1 MRTVLFNTILLATFF
16 GTLLGHAQAQEPLE
30 PATKTGS
37 QKNGVK
43 ADNNVRVGV
52 KDTLPPIITVK
63 DTMIPIVSWRQ
74 KVSNDTAMKV
84 MSEVKGKL
92 GAAAAIR
99 LEKARNLKTFRRVL
113 AAITKKCPRCAYAK
127 ALGLQLASKTIPAA
141 SK

>member
-16 GTLLGHAQAQEPLE
+16 ATLLGHAQAQEPLE

-43 ADNNVRVGV
+43 ADNNGRVGV
-52 KDTLPPIITVK
+52 KDTLPPVITAK
-63 DTMIPIVSWRQ
+63 DTMIPVISWRQ

-92 GAAAAIR
+92 GAAAAVR
-99 LEKARNLKTFRRVL
+99 LEKARNLKTFKRVL
-113 AAITKKCPRCAYAK
+113 SAIAKKCPHCAYAK
-127 ALGLQLASKTIPAA
+127 ALSSQLASKTKPAA
-141 SK
+141 NK